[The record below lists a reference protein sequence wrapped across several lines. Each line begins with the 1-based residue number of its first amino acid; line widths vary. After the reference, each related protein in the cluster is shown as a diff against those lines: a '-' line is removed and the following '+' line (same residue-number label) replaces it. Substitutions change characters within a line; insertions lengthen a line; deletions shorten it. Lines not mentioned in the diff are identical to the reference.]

1 MVSVKYIENKIV
13 HLYKMKFY
21 FLYLGC
27 PLSLQHQLI
36 NLLVV

>member
-1 MVSVKYIENKIV
+1 MKLNIY
-13 HLYKMKFY
+13 LYKMKFY